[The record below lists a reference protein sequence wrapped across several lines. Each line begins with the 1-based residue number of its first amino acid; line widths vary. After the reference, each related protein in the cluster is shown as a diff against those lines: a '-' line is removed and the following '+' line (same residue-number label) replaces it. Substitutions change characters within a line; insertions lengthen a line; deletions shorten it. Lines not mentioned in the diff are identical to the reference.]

1 MIRKFNEFVYERPD
15 IEKFKSKSNELL
27 EKFNESSTAEEQI
40 GIYKELIELF
50 EEINSMRVISNIRYT
65 INTEDDFYNGE
76 REFFDN
82 NRPIIMKFSDS
93 LTKSLIYSKFRNE
106 IEKEYGKQLF
116 DLAEV
121 TLKTYDDCIA
131 EDVVKESQLVNS
143 YVKIIASAKIPFEGE
158 DRNIAGMDPFMQT
171 TDREIRKKASE
182 AKWKFF
188 EDNESEFDR
197 IYDELVKVRTRMAK
211 KLGYENFVQ
220 LGYDR
225 MHRVGY
231 GPAEVKKFRDNVKE
245 CIVPAVA
252 ELHELRRRRLG
263 LDKLYYYDAA
273 FDFPDGN
280 PVPKGDP
287 EWIVENAKTMYEEL
301 SEETAEF
308 MKFMIDGS
316 LMDLYNRKGKSAGGY
331 CSFIP
336 EYKSPFIFAN
346 MNGTSHDIRVLTHE
360 AGHAFQAYVCRNF
373 DLPDYRHATSE
384 TCEVHSMGMEFLTWP
399 WMKLFFNEDTDKF
412 LLHHLARAIKFI
424 PYGVSI
430 DEFQHFVYE
439 NPDATPAERKS
450 KWREIE
456 KTYTPTVDYA
466 DNEFL
471 NRGGYWFHQQH
482 VFRIPFY
489 YIDYCLAQVCALQFW
504 SHSERDRNKAWE
516 DYLNL
521 CKQGGSRPF
530 LDLVKSAGLESPF
543 EKETLEKIVENSETW
558 LEEKFRVMESN
569 LEN

>member
-1 MIRKFNEFVYERPD
+1 MIKKFNEFAYERPD
-15 IEKFKSKSNELL
+15 MEAFEKKSNELL
-27 EKFNESSTAEEQI
+27 VMFNASESADEQI
-40 GIYKELIELF
+40 GVYKKLIDLLQD
-50 EEINSMRVISNIRYT
+50 NQTMRVISNIRYT
-65 INTEDDFYNGE
+65 INTKDEFYNE
-76 REFFDN
+76 EHEFFDN
-82 NRPIIMKFSDS
+82 SKPIAMKVSDS
-93 LTKSLIYSKFRNE
+93 IIKALVNSKFRSE
-106 IEKEYGKQLF
+106 IEEVYGKHLF
-116 DLAEV
+116 DLAEL
-121 TLKTYDDCIA
+121 TLKTYNDSIA
-131 EDVVKESQLVNS
+131 EDVVRESQLINS
-143 YVKIIASAKIPFEGE
+143 YVKIIASAKIPFDGE
-158 DRNIAGMDPFMQT
+158 DRNIAGMDPYMQS

-188 EDNESEFDR
+188 EDNEGEFDR
-197 IYDELVKVRTRMAK
+197 IYDELVKVRTGMAK

-231 GPAEVKKFRDNVKE
+231 GPADVKRFRENVRD

-263 LDKLYYYDAA
+263 LDKLCYYDAA

-287 EWIVENAKTMYEEL
+287 EWIVDNAKTMYEEL

-308 MKFMIDGS
+308 MRFMIDGS
-316 LMDLYNRKGKSAGGY
+316 LMDLYNKKGKSAGGY
-331 CSFIP
+331 CAFIP

-373 DLPDYRHATSE
+373 ELPDYRHATSE
-384 TCEVHSMGMEFLTWP
+384 TCEVHSMAMEYLTWP
-399 WMKLFFNEDTDKF
+399 WMKLFFKEDTDKF
-412 LLHHLARAIKFI
+412 HLHHLARAIKFI

-430 DEFQHFVYE
+430 DEFQHYVYE

-471 NRGGYWFHQQH
+471 NRGGFWFHQQH
-482 VFRIPFY
+482 VFRMPFY
-489 YIDYCLAQVCALQFW
+489 YIDYCLAQVCALQIW
-504 SHSERDRNKAWE
+504 NISEQDRNKAWE

-521 CKQGGSRPF
+521 CKQGGSKPF
-530 LDLVKSAGLESPF
+530 LELVKSAGLESPF
-543 EKETLEKIVENSETW
+543 EKKTLEKIVENSEVW
-558 LEEKFRVMESN
+558 LDDKFRVMESN

>member
-1 MIRKFNEFVYERPD
+1 MIKKFNEFAYERPD
-15 IEKFKSKSNELL
+15 MEAFEKKSNELL
-27 EKFNESSTAEEQI
+27 VMFNASESADEQI
-40 GIYKELIELF
+40 GVYKKLIDLLQD
-50 EEINSMRVISNIRYT
+50 NQTMRVISNIRYT
-65 INTEDDFYNGE
+65 INTKDEFYNE
-76 REFFDN
+76 EHEFFDN
-82 NRPIIMKFSDS
+82 SKPIAMKVSDS
-93 LTKSLIYSKFRNE
+93 IIKALVNSKFRSE
-106 IEKEYGKQLF
+106 IEEVYGKHLF
-116 DLAEV
+116 DLAEL
-121 TLKTYDDCIA
+121 TLKTYNDSIA
-131 EDVVKESQLVNS
+131 EDVVRESQLINS
-143 YVKIIASAKIPFEGE
+143 YVKIIASAKIPFDGE
-158 DRNIAGMDPFMQT
+158 DRNIAGMDPYMQS

-188 EDNESEFDR
+188 EDNEGEFDR
-197 IYDELVKVRTRMAK
+197 IYDELVKVRTGMAK

-231 GPAEVKKFRDNVKE
+231 GPADVKRFRENVRD

-263 LDKLYYYDAA
+263 LDKLCYYDAA

-287 EWIVENAKTMYEEL
+287 EWIVDNAKTMYEEL

-308 MKFMIDGS
+308 MRFMIDGS
-316 LMDLYNRKGKSAGGY
+316 LMDLYNKKGKSAGGY
-331 CSFIP
+331 CAFIP

-373 DLPDYRHATSE
+373 ELPDYRHATSE
-384 TCEVHSMGMEFLTWP
+384 TCEVHSMAMEYLTWP
-399 WMKLFFNEDTDKF
+399 WMKLFFKEDTDKF
-412 LLHHLARAIKFI
+412 HLHHLARAIKFI

-430 DEFQHFVYE
+430 DEFQHYVYE

-471 NRGGYWFHQQH
+471 NRGGFWFHHVH
-482 VFRIPFY
+482 VFRMPFY
-489 YIDYCLAQVCALQFW
+489 YIDYCLAQVCALQIW
-504 SHSERDRNKAWE
+504 NISEQDRNKAWE

-521 CKQGGSRPF
+521 CKQGGSKPF
-530 LDLVKSAGLESPF
+530 LELVKSAGLESPF
-543 EKETLEKIVENSETW
+543 EKKTLEKIVENSEVW
-558 LEEKFRVMESN
+558 LDDKFRVMESN

>member
-1 MIRKFNEFVYERPD
+1 MIKKFNEFAYERPD
-15 IEKFKSKSNELL
+15 MEAFENKSKELL
-27 EKFNESSTAEEQI
+27 DMFNASANAEEQI
-40 GIYKELIELF
+40 GIYKKMIDLLQD
-50 EEINSMRVISNIRYT
+50 NQTMRVISNIRYT
-65 INTEDDFYNGE
+65 INTKDEFYNE
-76 REFFDN
+76 EHEFFDN
-82 NRPIIMKFSDS
+82 TKPIVMKVSDS
-93 LTKSLIYSKFRNE
+93 FIKALVNSKFRNE
-106 IEKEYGKQLF
+106 IEEVYGKHLF
-116 DLAEV
+116 DLSEL
-121 TLKTYDDCIA
+121 TLKTYDDSIA
-131 EDVVKESQLVNS
+131 EDVVRESQLINS
-143 YVKIIASAKIPFEGE
+143 YVKIIASAKIPFDGE
-158 DRNIAGMDPFMQT
+158 DRNIAGMDPYMQS
-171 TDREIRKKASE
+171 TDREVRKKASE

-197 IYDELVKVRTRMAK
+197 IYDELVKVRTGMAR

-231 GPAEVKKFRDNVKE
+231 GPADVKRFRENVRE
-245 CIVPAVA
+245 TIVPAVA
-252 ELHELRRRRLG
+252 ELHELRKRRLG
-263 LDKLYYYDAA
+263 LDKLYYYDAT

-308 MKFMIDGS
+308 MRFMIDGS
-316 LMDLYNRKGKSAGGY
+316 LMDLYNKKGKSAGGY

-360 AGHAFQAYVCRNF
+360 AGHAFQAYVCRDF
-373 DLPDYRHATSE
+373 ELPEYRHATSE

-399 WMKLFFNEDTDKF
+399 WMKLFFIEDTDKF

-471 NRGGYWFHQQH
+471 NRGGFWFHQQH
-482 VFRIPFY
+482 VFRMPFY
-489 YIDYCLAQVCALQFW
+489 YIDYCLAQVCALQIW
-504 SHSERDRNKAWE
+504 NISEQDRDKAWE

-521 CKQGGSRPF
+521 CKQGGSKPF
-530 LDLVKSAGLESPF
+530 LELLKSAGLESPF
-543 EKETLEKIVENSETW
+543 EKETLEKIVENSEAW
-558 LEEKFRVMESN
+558 LEEKFKVMESN
-569 LEN
+569 LLN